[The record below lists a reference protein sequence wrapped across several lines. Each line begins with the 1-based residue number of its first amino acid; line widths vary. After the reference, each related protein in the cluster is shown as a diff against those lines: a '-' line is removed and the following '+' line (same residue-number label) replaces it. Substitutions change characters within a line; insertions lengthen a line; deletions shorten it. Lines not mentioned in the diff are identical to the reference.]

1 MCVNIADPDDA
12 DVAQTGQTSQ
22 RTAQDLIDGLAEL
35 RLLAIRLDL
44 KVVGAIISSAVGMI
58 PVTKH

>member
-1 MCVNIADPDDA
+1 VNIADPDDA
-12 DVAQTGQTSQ
+12 DVAQTGPGVQ

-44 KVVGAIISSAVGMI
+44 NVVGAIISSAVGMI

>member
-1 MCVNIADPDDA
+1 VNIVDPDDA
-12 DVAQTGQTSQ
+12 DVAQTEQSVQ
-22 RTAQDLIDGLAEL
+22 RAAQDLIGGLAEL

-58 PVTKH
+58 PVIKH